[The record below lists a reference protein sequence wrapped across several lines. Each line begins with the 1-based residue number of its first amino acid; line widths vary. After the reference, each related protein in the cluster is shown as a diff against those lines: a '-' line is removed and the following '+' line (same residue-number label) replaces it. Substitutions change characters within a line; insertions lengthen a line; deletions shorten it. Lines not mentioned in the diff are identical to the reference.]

1 MPCPNCGAKLRYV
14 LVSAIGYSLHIYD
27 GREYILKELD
37 SNHTVFM
44 CPKCNAKLPE
54 SDEEIRKILDVP
66 RKRQKGT
73 QGAPSRVKE
82 VNK

>member
-37 SNHTVFM
+37 SNHIVFM
-44 CPKCNAKLPE
+44 CPKCNAELPE

-73 QGAPSRVKE
+73 QRAPSKLKE